1 MKDARVQSGG
11 ALIGEKD
18 MCGNTSK
25 ELEVCNLN
33 IFPPLDFPAS
43 NILQHIF
50 FEFTTNTTMPSNQ
63 IERIHF
69 LYNHTREDVF
79 PDSGN

>member
-1 MKDARVQSGG
+1 MLAHEGRKSTKWG

-43 NILQHIF
+43 NILQHLF

-69 LYNHTREDVF
+69 YIITREDE
-79 PDSGN
+79 DSGN

>member
-1 MKDARVQSGG
+1 MGG
-11 ALIGEKD
+11 GLIGEKD

-43 NILQHIF
+43 NILQHLF
-50 FEFTTNTTMPSNQ
+50 FEFTTNTTIPSNQ
-63 IERIHF
+63 IDRIDF
-69 LYNHTREDVF
+69 YVAR
-79 PDSGN
+79 DSNMPEEQVIKA